1 MSVCHSCNGLIGR
14 DCWNPQECAEITER
28 MAMDA
33 ERHPATDK
41 ANTAGLVAEIDAEM
55 QGRRRG
61 YADVRGELL
70 FRCRDSLVTAASA
83 QARIAAL
90 EAERDDADRRA
101 GAAERLLEGKTDRI
115 IKRERW
121 LRDAKEARGYHQNI
135 SFDRV
140 WADTCAAAD
149 RAQAAE
155 ARADR
160 LATLVKR
167 LSEDLSAALERAY
180 EADAEWV
187 KAKYPNG
194 ASPIRL
200 LAALQDQPK

>member
-1 MSVCHSCNGLIGR
+1 MTIVSETRSAWQIEQGKKCGCRGL
-14 DCWNPQECAEITER
+14 DDYCPCQN
-28 MAMDA
+28 
-33 ERHPATDK
+33 TDRTT
-41 ANTAGLVAEIDAEM
+41 AAPPTNTAGLVAEIDAEM

-83 QARIAAL
+83 QARMAEL
-90 EAERDDADRRA
+90 ETERDDADRRA
-101 GAAERLLEGKTDRI
+101 GAAERLLEGKTDSI

-155 ARADR
+155 DRADR
-160 LATLVKR
+160 LADGIT
-167 LSEDLSAALERAY
+167 AAMLILTPEPGDKPLTEREKMA
-180 EADAEWV
+180 
-187 KAKYPNG
+187 
-194 ASPIRL
+194 RQL
-200 LAALQDQPK
+200 LAALQQEG

>member
-1 MSVCHSCNGLIGR
+1 MTS
-14 DCWNPQECAEITER
+14 PT
-28 MAMDA
+28 
-33 ERHPATDK
+33 
-41 ANTAGLVAEIDAEM
+41 NTAGLVAEIDAEM

-90 EAERDDADRRA
+90 EALVSKSCDLSVEQTDK
-101 GAAERLLEGKTDRI
+101 LL
-115 IKRERW
+115 
-121 LRDAKEARGYHQNI
+121 AMH
-135 SFDRV
+135 
-140 WADTCAAAD
+140 D

-200 LAALQDQPK
+200 LAAIQDQPK